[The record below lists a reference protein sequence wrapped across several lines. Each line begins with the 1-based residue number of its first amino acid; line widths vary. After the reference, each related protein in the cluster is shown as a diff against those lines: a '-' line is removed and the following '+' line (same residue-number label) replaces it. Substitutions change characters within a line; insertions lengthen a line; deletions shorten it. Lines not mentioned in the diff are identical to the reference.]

1 MKKNGGFTASW
12 DRDRVGSLPPSL
24 VPKLLLGFVDLQQ
37 AMGIGQQCLNFD
49 CTNNKKML
57 DFPPKMMCSTYNFE

>member
-1 MKKNGGFTASW
+1 MKKKNGGFTASW

-37 AMGIGQQCLNFD
+37 AIGIGQQCLNFD
-49 CTNNKKML
+49 CTNNKNVWTFHLK
-57 DFPPKMMCSTYNFE
+57 